1 MNNVLPFFYWVG
13 GHWSF
18 LYESTE
24 VCYILK
30 TLVRYS
36 FKHEKKTEKD
46 KNLLSNVSPQMFI
59 AIHVIKILKISFQN
73 ILKEILCFLPL
84 TFSGRWL
91 SPCGSQRH
99 PVGMET
105 GEGDALSELSVCP
118 VGTRSL
124 NIQKTRWV

>member
-73 ILKEILCFLPL
+73 ILKEILCFLPSL
-84 TFSGRWL
+84 KIREHLQCGRL
-91 SPCGSQRH
+91 
-99 PVGMET
+99 
-105 GEGDALSELSVCP
+105 
-118 VGTRSL
+118 
-124 NIQKTRWV
+124 